1 MRSRSRRTSSGTCAH
16 RCSARCSTTST
27 STATPRTTAPTS
39 TTGPTGIRT
48 WLRPA
53 ADACCRRWE
62 DGRRR
67 NTMLSLRRSV
77 LRRTLK
83 ALDLCVLALALGA
96 AAALSRPAPLA
107 ATAGSWLESPIRP
120 AALLA
125 LAALLSAGHGALL
138 AQRLYRPGRAPRPA
152 IELWTAARAAL
163 VACGAIAI
171 TALLLGVSGISV
183 RGALALPLVAVAGM
197 AGARGA
203 LRLLV
208 THRRDPRHV
217 LVVGSGERA
226 IALAQRIRAAPELGC
241 RLLGVVDDPWPGLA
255 RARLA
260 GIPVLGSFADLPH
273 LLRDGVVDDVVLCL
287 PLASRYREAAA
298 VVALCEEQGIA
309 VRLDAALFPSTLAR
323 GTAAAAGE
331 TPTVTLYPGAI
342 HGAGAVLKRAL
353 DIALSLTL
361 LVLLAPVFL
370 VVAVLI
376 KLDSPGPVFFLQQRR
391 GLNKR
396 PFRMIKFRTM
406 RQDAERLLV
415 TVAAMN
421 EEFGPAFKIRNDPR
435 VTRVGRYLRRTSI
448 DELPQLINVLRG
460 EMSLVGPRPL
470 FHWEYDRIQEPW
482 IKRRCSVKPG
492 LTGLWQVSGRSDLP
506 FDKRIA
512 LDLHYID
519 HWSIRLDFRIL
530 ARTIPA
536 VMSGKGAA

>member
-1 MRSRSRRTSSGTCAH
+1 
-16 RCSARCSTTST
+16 
-27 STATPRTTAPTS
+27 
-39 TTGPTGIRT
+39 
-48 WLRPA
+48 
-53 ADACCRRWE
+53 
-62 DGRRR
+62 
-67 NTMLSLRRSV
+67 MLSLRRTV

-83 ALDLCVLALALGA
+83 ALDLCALALALGA
-96 AAALSRPAPLA
+96 AAALSRPTTPADTA
-107 ATAGSWLESPIRP
+107 ASWLDTPLRP
-120 AALLA
+120 ATLLA

-138 AQRLYRPGRAPRPA
+138 AQRLYQARRASRPA
-152 IELWTAARAAL
+152 AELWAAARAAL

-171 TALLLGVSGISV
+171 TALLLGVAGITT
-183 RGALALPLVAVAGM
+183 RGAFALPLVAMAGM
-197 AGARGA
+197 VGGRVA

-208 THRRDPRHV
+208 MHRRDLRHV

-226 IALAQRIRAAPELGC
+226 IALAQRIRAEPELGC

-255 RARLA
+255 RAQLA
-260 GIPVLGSFADLPH
+260 GIPVLGSLADLPR
-273 LLRDGVVDDVVLCL
+273 LLREDVVDDVVICL
-287 PLASRYREAAA
+287 PLASRYHEAAA

-309 VRLDAALFPSTLAR
+309 VRLHAELFPLSLAR
-323 GTAAAAGE
+323 RNGGDPGE

-342 HGAGAVLKRAL
+342 HGAGAVLKRAV
-353 DIALSLTL
+353 DIVLSLTL
-361 LVLLAPVFL
+361 LILLAPVF
-370 VVAVLI
+370 VIVAALI

-396 PFRMIKFRTM
+396 PFQMIKFRTM

-415 TVAAMN
+415 TVASMN

-435 VTRVGRYLRRTSI
+435 VTRIGRYLRRTSI

-519 HWSIRLDFRIL
+519 HWSIRLDLRIL